1 MDTLRGTVT
10 LLAGQAPLGVVD
22 DRLFALLVDHDRAEQ
37 WVVTPVPRYG
47 KNAVII
53 ETHDRSAG
61 MVLPDEQP
69 GTQVAVRPLIVGRS
83 EPPSYPPD
91 EVWIATPLPGDG
103 APDLMPNAGAFTLRP
118 MSVSA
123 NQFIGRQFA
132 EDLSLLPKRIVL
144 RAEGDE
150 PTPFIAIP
158 NT

>member
-1 MDTLRGTVT
+1 MDTLCGTVT
-10 LLAGQAPLGVVD
+10 LQAGQAPLGVVD

-47 KNAVII
+47 ENAVVI

-69 GTQVAVRPLIVGRS
+69 GTQVAVKPLIVGRS

-91 EVWIATPLPGDG
+91 EIWIATPLPGAG
-103 APDLMPNAGAFTLRP
+103 APDLTPNAGAFTLRP
-118 MSVSA
+118 MSVGA
-123 NQFIGRQFA
+123 NQFIGRQLA

-144 RAEGDE
+144 RAEGDD

-158 NT
+158 SA